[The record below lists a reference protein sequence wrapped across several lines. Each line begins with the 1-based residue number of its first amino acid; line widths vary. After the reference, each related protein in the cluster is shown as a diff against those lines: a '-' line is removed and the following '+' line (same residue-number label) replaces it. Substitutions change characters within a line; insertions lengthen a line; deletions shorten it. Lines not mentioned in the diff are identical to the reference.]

1 MTIYAI
7 TNLAD
12 NSLTIDETGQLHSPL
27 GSMRPVASAAG
38 LVRLDWQQKPF
49 TDRAENVTSLG
60 TKIEIEA
67 CAQLKAY
74 LTGRLTRFDLPF
86 DWRGHSQAMKRWFE
100 VITIIPYGELWT
112 YSQLAKIWG
121 NEKAARPA
129 GQACR
134 RNPIPIIIPCH
145 RVVSADG
152 GPNQYSGGSETTPT
166 NPGNLERKLWLQS
179 LEAHNQEG

>member
-12 NSLTIDETGQLHSPL
+12 HSLTIDETGQLHSPL
-27 GSMRPVASAAG
+27 GSMRPIASATG

-49 TDRAENVTSLG
+49 TDIAENVTSLG
-60 TKIEIEA
+60 AKIEREA

-74 LTGRLTRFDLPF
+74 LTGQLTIFDLPF

-100 VITIIPYGELWT
+100 TIHKIPYGDLWT
-112 YSQLAKIWG
+112 YSQLAKFWG

-145 RVVSADG
+145 RVISADG
-152 GPNQYSGGSETTPT
+152 GVNQYSGGSETTPT
-166 NPGNLERKLWLQS
+166 NPGNLERKLWLQA
-179 LEAHNQEG
+179 LEQQTKKD